1 MMFLIVFLQNR
12 PPSAGGRVKCME
24 MCFQN
29 RPRDRVK
36 CMADLLISVWALY
49 LLYIMGVAGGNLCI
63 LIFNIFK
70 YKIGDRI
77 SVFLRKIRLR
87 WKFPLQKKHY
97 EFCPADACPA
107 ESQISRG
114 GGRRNAE
121 PDV

>member
-1 MMFLIVFLQNR
+1 MFLIV
-12 PPSAGGRVKCME
+12 KCME
-24 MCFQN
+24 ICFQN

-49 LLYIMGVAGGNLCI
+49 LLYIMGAAGGNLCI

-77 SVFLRKIRLR
+77 SVFLRKKSASGGSFLC
-87 WKFPLQKKHY
+87 KKKHY

-121 PDV
+121 PDVQYGRPYRKELH